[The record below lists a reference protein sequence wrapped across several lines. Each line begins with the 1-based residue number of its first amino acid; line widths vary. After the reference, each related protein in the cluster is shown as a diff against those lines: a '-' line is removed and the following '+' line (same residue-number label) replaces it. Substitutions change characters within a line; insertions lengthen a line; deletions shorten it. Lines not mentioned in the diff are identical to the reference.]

1 VQDLQDTPLDL
12 AITGFCRGLAGKSP
26 PYLLPQAWAHRSHRK
41 GAAAALAALLAGASA
56 IQELNRVGE

>member
-1 VQDLQDTPLDL
+1 LQNQDLIFFPSLGAPEQ
-12 AITGFCRGLAGKSP
+12 
-26 PYLLPQAWAHRSHRK
+26 QE